1 MKNVLTCRH
10 NRTCVLQLSQL
21 LNSYN
26 GWTKCLESPGSVF
39 VVYYIKHNTKQYSLW
54 IDGLLLCA
62 KVPYK
67 QNTAVCTVQRNIIPT
82 PCWIHFKASHLH
94 QRQPTC
100 RSYCQGC
107 RYVTVLWLHSYKQ
120 CLKKTQYFKV
130 HSNHQ
135 FPSPIQR
142 SLCQPSQLLSPGS
155 AISDGTPLWSKR
167 AEICVRFI
175 VWWFMRIQQSLF
187 LFLVF
192 KKGTAAY
199 CEIRWWCNGI
209 HMKKIKSSKL
219 QYQKQYNYKHN

>member
-1 MKNVLTCRH
+1 MAFCYAQKYPTNKTQLCVQYNETSYPPPAGSTLRHHTC
-10 NRTCVLQLSQL
+10 TSASQHADHTVRGVDMWL
-21 LNSYN
+21 CCDFTHTNSV
-26 GWTKCLESPGSVF
+26 S
-39 VVYYIKHNTKQYSLW
+39 
-54 IDGLLLCA
+54 
-62 KVPYK
+62 
-67 QNTAVCTVQRNIIPT
+67 
-82 PCWIHFKASHLH
+82 
-94 QRQPTC
+94 
-100 RSYCQGC
+100 
-107 RYVTVLWLHSYKQ
+107 
-120 CLKKTQYFKV
+120 KKTQYFKV

-199 CEIRWWCNGI
+199 CEIRWWCYGI